1 MHPWYLRLEYINNPL
16 FVKLK
21 NSLFFRTLPYSL
33 YRPFTSCAFCI
44 RIHTINVPLFVCR
57 NSVMQNSYKMIAHI
71 TRINIIYFYNCCCFM
86 HVFIHVYNL
95 TMYELD
101 IYIYIIL
108 IQNNYPQK
116 PNLIMRGRKS
126 RESTTHYYDD
136 GFSVPH

>member
-1 MHPWYLRLEYINNPL
+1 
-16 FVKLK
+16 
-21 NSLFFRTLPYSL
+21 
-33 YRPFTSCAFCI
+33 
-44 RIHTINVPLFVCR
+44 
-57 NSVMQNSYKMIAHI
+57 
-71 TRINIIYFYNCCCFM
+71 M